1 MFILKNKKQLLF
13 KALTRN
19 FESPREGFLLKREW
33 LFYE

>member
-19 FESPREGFLLKREW
+19 FESPREGFFVKKGMVVL
-33 LFYE
+33 